1 MVDKMG
7 GVASSPWIAVVAA
20 GATLANPGGF
30 IPLALKA
37 ISETNPTTAGYA
49 ALWLAFTLVSL
60 LPLGLA
66 IILLLVSRDWAER
79 LLGAVRVWLEGH
91 LRLIASV
98 IILLL
103 AISLLRNGIAG
114 LTG

>member
-1 MVDKMG
+1 MSS
-7 GVASSPWIAVVAA
+7 VADSPWIAVVAA

-30 IPLALKA
+30 IPVALKT
-37 ISETNPTTAGYA
+37 ISETNPATGGYA
-49 ALWLAFTLVSL
+49 IQWLVFTLVAL

-66 IILLLVSRDWAER
+66 IVLLVASPERAGR
-79 LLGAVRVWLEGH
+79 LLQSVRVWLEGH

-103 AISLLRNGIAG
+103 AFSLLRNGIAG
-114 LTG
+114 LT